1 MRRLVNAW
9 WLWLPL
15 GFECRS
21 LVAASHVGT
30 SCKDNT
36 SNSLTMRRPARG
48 EKVQVRVEACGHEGA
63 TKLLQL
69 EGTSAYPATR
79 RPLSGHPAASFRAVM
94 WRGTLPPVR
103 APVFRFLNTQLLLL
117 DCARDSVKAKAT
129 D

>member
-21 LVAASHVGT
+21 LVAASPP
-30 SCKDNT
+30 
-36 SNSLTMRRPARG
+36 LPLPPPARG